1 MIKDWFVSHKKGIL
15 IAAGILLAA
24 AAGLGGWFFL
34 SSSRREPVYVFPFHF
49 IGMTE
54 YWGDSQESYG
64 PVTTDK
70 IQTVFLSDTQEVTE
84 IAVKEGDSVKKGDL
98 LLQFDTTLSDLQLER
113 KRLDVEKLKLQ
124 LQDAE
129 AKLHEINGL
138 VPAEHVQTPDDSIYY
153 DEDLGPTIHSRG
165 FEICEDTDYNG
176 STPYQPLILWL
187 SQNQSLNHT
196 ILGELKSMAEYLQ
209 TMGNYTEQEDGSL
222 LYQPVSVDSF
232 CVVVRI
238 TENDQQFA
246 GKTTWQGLRVNTADD
261 SIRFFTPAVMD
272 PMDAAADS
280 FVPPEIDTT
289 PHYTAAQ
296 IAQMRAE
303 AEKKIRDLSFQ
314 IKMAESEYKIMQK
327 EVSDGNIYAEI
338 DGEVV
343 SLLTPEEAISTRQPL
358 VKVSGGGGFFVEGY
372 VSELEKDKLKPDT
385 EVTINDWNTGETYTA
400 QVSSI
405 GDFPTREG
413 SFNGSGN
420 PNASSYPFRVY
431 VDGSADLQAGSYVSI
446 QYSTSEGGNGV
457 YLENPFL
464 RTENGRTYVLV
475 LGADGKLEQRYVTTG
490 KSLWGNYTQITSGL
504 TPEDLIAFPYGKDAK
519 PGARAVEGDMSN
531 LYG

>member
-1 MIKDWFVSHKKGIL
+1 MMKSWFSSRKKVIV
-15 IAAGILLAA
+15 IITAVLLSV
-24 AAGLGGWFFL
+24 AAGLGGWYLF
-34 SSSRREPVYVFPFHF
+34 SASRREPVYVFPFHF

-64 PVTTDK
+64 PVSTDK
-70 IQTVFLSDTQEVTE
+70 IQTVFLSETQEVTK
-84 IAVKEGDSVKKGDL
+84 IAVKEGDSIKKGDL

-113 KRLDVEKLKLQ
+113 KRLAVEKLKLQ

-129 AKLHEINGL
+129 TKLYEINGL
-138 VPAEHVQTPDDSIYY
+138 VPAEQIQMPDNSIYY
-153 DEDLGPTIHSRG
+153 DDDLGPMIHSQG
-165 FEICEDTDYNG
+165 FEICENTDYNG
-176 STPYQPLILWL
+176 SSPYQPLVLWL
-187 SQNQSLNHT
+187 SQNQSLNHN
-196 ILGELKSMAEYLQ
+196 ILSELKTMAEYLQ
-209 TMGNYTEQEDGSL
+209 TMNSYTEQDDGSL

-246 GKTTWQGLRVNTADD
+246 GKTTWQGLRVNASDY
-261 SIRFFTPAVMD
+261 SIRFFTPTVID
-272 PMDAAADS
+272 PMDSTDS
-280 FVPPEIDTT
+280 FNPPETGAAS
-289 PHYTAAQ
+289 HYTAAQ
-296 IAQMRAE
+296 IAQMRAD
-303 AEKKIRDLSFQ
+303 AEKKIRDLAFQ

-343 SLLTPEEAISTRQPL
+343 SLLTPEEAVSTRQPL
-358 VKVSGGGGFFVEGY
+358 IKVSGGGGFFVEGY
-372 VSELEKDKLKPDT
+372 VSELEKDKLKLGT

-400 QVSSI
+400 KVSSI
-405 GDFPTREG
+405 GDFPTVEAG
-413 SFNGSGN
+413 FNGMGN
-420 PNASSYPFRVY
+420 PNASYYPFLVY
-431 VDGSADLQAGSYVSI
+431 VDGSADLQTGSYVSI

-464 RTENGRTYVLV
+464 RTENGITYVLV
-475 LGADGKLEQRYVTTG
+475 LGADGKLEQRNISTG

-504 TPEDLIAFPYGKDAK
+504 SPEDLIAFPYGKDAK
-519 PGARAVEGDMSN
+519 PGVAAVEGDMSN